1 MIILYSGNKEIKLD
15 VKDESYSYEAI
26 MAEDTLNLYF
36 SYPGYLEIPVGTW
49 CDFYGKRYSLK
60 KIVISKRKVSVTL
73 NIRLYLKQLKRML

>member
-36 SYPGYLEIPVGTW
+36 P
-49 CDFYGKRYSLK
+49 
-60 KIVISKRKVSVTL
+60 
-73 NIRLYLKQLKRML
+73 IRDT

>member
-1 MIILYSGNKEIKLD
+1 MIILYNGSKEIKLD

-60 KIVISKRKVSVTL
+60 KIVTSKER
-73 NIRLYLKQLKRML
+73 